1 MNELIVKR
9 HPKSPVSESYRALRT
24 NILFSNVDKDTKTF
38 MVTSATPGEGK
49 STTLTNTAL
58 TLAGAG
64 HKTIILD
71 CDFRKPRVH
80 KIFEISNKSG
90 ITEMLLSE
98 KTHHDFIHK
107 KVVPNL
113 DVMTAGN
120 VPSNPSEILN
130 SKAMKAF
137 IETVKDEY
145 DYVFI
150 DAPPVLPVT
159 DAVILSTYIDRVIL
173 VCAAGGVTFDM
184 AKHAKDALERVGGQ
198 ILGVVLNKIS
208 VKENSQ
214 YYYYYYGEKKDQK

>member
-1 MNELIVKR
+1 
-9 HPKSPVSESYRALRT
+9 
-24 NILFSNVDKDTKTF
+24 
-38 MVTSATPGEGK
+38 
-49 STTLTNTAL
+49 LTNTAL

-173 VCAAGGVTFDM
+173 VCAAGGVTFGM